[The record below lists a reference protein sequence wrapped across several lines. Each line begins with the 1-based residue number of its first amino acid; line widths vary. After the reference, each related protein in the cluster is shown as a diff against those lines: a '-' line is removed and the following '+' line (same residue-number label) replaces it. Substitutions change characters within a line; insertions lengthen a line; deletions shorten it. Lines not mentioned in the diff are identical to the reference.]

1 MAGRQAAVMSRGDA
15 LEIRDME
22 SPGGTFVNR
31 QRLLAGQARILQP
44 GDLIQLG
51 GVQLRVVHQA
61 AEPTSP
67 QPQPP
72 SRTSAT
78 SKPATPTAPT
88 PGRPGALPIPFT
100 IAGAGICRTWDDF
113 LTLAAQR
120 WGLVRDELS
129 SGRLA
134 EHMKRIQRLDLV
146 PRSEPGQ
153 SPDLQLDAW
162 LGRLPAMQ
170 SSSPELDVHP
180 SSLTLRA
187 SAAGGQVRETLRLTN
202 VGYRLLSCSV
212 QIEPPGNTRIRAATG
227 PFLIIDQTDL
237 PIEIDLTEDSG
248 RSRSDTCLGAV
259 RITSNGGTKRIEVR
273 LERASR
279 VQLVPAASPTAS
291 ALDLNAW
298 ARPLGARLAAL
309 PLAVRFA
316 LAPLTL
322 MVLRLLISFSTLIP
336 PWPAGAGRTGELRL
350 DAIALLLGSAGLLA
364 GALWAARR
372 GNGQEGSRGLDMASA
387 GFAGGLIG
395 LFTSAVGFALIR
407 SVESVL
413 GSWSNSTPAATALW
427 GVLGLALAILSWLF
441 LPPQVTSSGAQAEPI
456 T

>member
-1 MAGRQAAVMSRGDA
+1 
-15 LEIRDME
+15 
-22 SPGGTFVNR
+22 
-31 QRLLAGQARILQP
+31 
-44 GDLIQLG
+44 
-51 GVQLRVVHQA
+51 
-61 AEPTSP
+61 
-67 QPQPP
+67 
-72 SRTSAT
+72 
-78 SKPATPTAPT
+78 
-88 PGRPGALPIPFT
+88 
-100 IAGAGICRTWDDF
+100 

-162 LGRLPAMQ
+162 LGRLPATQ

-187 SAAGGQVRETLRLTN
+187 SAAGGQLRETLRLTN
-202 VGYRLLSCSV
+202 VGYRLLTCSV

-237 PIEIDLTEDSG
+237 PIEVDLTEDSG
-248 RSRSDTCLGAV
+248 RSRSDMSLGAV

-309 PLAVRFA
+309 PLAMRFA

-322 MVLRLLISFSTLIP
+322 MVFRLLISFSTLIP
-336 PWPAGAGRTGELRL
+336 PWPAGAARTGELRL
-350 DAIALLLGSAGLLA
+350 DAVAFLLGSAGLLA
-364 GALWAARR
+364 GALWAARSSTV
-372 GNGQEGSRGLDMASA
+372 QDGSRGFDIATA

-395 LFTSAVGFALIR
+395 LFTSAVGFALIQ

-427 GVLGLALAILSWLF
+427 GVLGLALAIVSWLF
-441 LPPQVTSSGAQAEPI
+441 LPHQATSSGANTEPL